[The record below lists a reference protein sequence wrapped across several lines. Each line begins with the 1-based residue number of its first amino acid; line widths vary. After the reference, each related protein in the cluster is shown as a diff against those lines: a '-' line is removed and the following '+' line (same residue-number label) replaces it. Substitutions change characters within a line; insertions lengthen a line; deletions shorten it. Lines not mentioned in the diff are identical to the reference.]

1 MFSVA
6 KTALKYSILVNM
18 LTLAI
23 LVFGVISMI
32 SLPREEFP
40 AVDFGTTLVVVMYPG
55 VSPAEIEQLIV
66 RKLEVELSDLDDL
79 DYIGA
84 TAQEGRATIQVV
96 FTPAVSSEEAFD
108 RVSR

>member
-1 MFSVA
+1 
-6 KTALKYSILVNM
+6 
-18 LTLAI
+18 
-23 LVFGVISMI
+23 
-32 SLPREEFP
+32 
-40 AVDFGTTLVVVMYPG
+40 MYPG

-96 FTPAVSSEEAFD
+96 FNTGVSPDEAFD
-108 RVSR
+108 RVTREVAKVTDLPRTRLHR